1 MNVIQ
6 KTGQTMR
13 VVSILTIVLS
23 MLSMTAC
30 ASRTP
35 VISNPVEIDVTEYD
49 RIFQASLDVLQDNG
63 FNLDR
68 QDYRF
73 GVVTTHPRPSP
84 SAFEPWHRDNTTV
97 GQAVESTLN
106 FQRRRVSIR
115 LIPAPSTP
123 ANAES
128 DTPAAATSPAVTRVS
143 DSYMLETQVII
154 EQVEAPRRYLT
165 GSSAEGRMMRN
176 LSASPQALKDKQVSE
191 NYWRSVGRDTD
202 LEQRLVA
209 DILRRSITL
218 ARTQARGP
226 LAH

>member
-1 MNVIQ
+1 MNVIL
-6 KTGQTMR
+6 KTGKTMR
-13 VVSILTIVLS
+13 ALTILTIALA

-49 RIFQASLDVLQDNG
+49 RIFQASVDVLEDKG
-63 FNLDR
+63 FRLDR

-73 GVVTTHPRPSP
+73 GVVTSHPRPSP
-84 SAFEPWHRDNTTV
+84 SALEPWHRDNTSV

-106 FQRRRVSIR
+106 YQRRRVSIR
-115 LIPAPSTP
+115 LIPASSTP

-128 DTPAAATSPAVTRVS
+128 DSPAATTAPAATRVS
-143 DSYMLETQVII
+143 DSYMLETQVVI

-165 GSSAEGRMMRN
+165 GSSAEGRMLRN
-176 LSASPQALKDKQVSE
+176 LSAAPQSLKDKQVSE
-191 NYWRSVGRDTD
+191 NYWRPVGRDTD
-202 LEQRLVA
+202 LEQRIVA

-218 ARTQARGP
+218 ARTQPRGP